1 MRSRSNVRRP
11 IAARLR
17 GAACVPAV
25 VCLLLARGVSAADP
39 PAKSGGSQAAPAKTD
54 ESGRYEFRA
63 DHDPN
68 GIGKFYLGREIA
80 HVMGFGPRGTGAAW
94 LERTEREE
102 EENLTLL
109 VKSLRLRPGITVA
122 DIGSGSGVVA
132 LRIAEQIGPD
142 GTVLAV
148 DIQQEMLDRLL
159 DRAKRIGAT
168 NVKPVLGTDRS
179 PKLAPGTVDLA
190 VMVDVYHE
198 FAFPYEMLGE
208 IAKAL
213 KTGGRV
219 AFVEYRLEDPTVPIK
234 RVHKMSVAQVRREA
248 GLPEFGLKWVETV
261 GALPRQH
268 VIVFEKTA
276 PQTE

>member
-1 MRSRSNVRRP
+1 MRKLDGGRSP
-11 IAARLR
+11 FAARPLR
-17 GAACVPAV
+17 AVLVPAV
-25 VCLLLARGVSAADP
+25 ACLLLARCLTAADP
-39 PAKSGGSQAAPAKTD
+39 PTNSGDPKTSAAKTD
-54 ESGRYEFRA
+54 ETERYEVRA

-68 GIGKFYLGREIA
+68 GIGKFYMGREIA

-102 EENLTLL
+102 EENLVLL
-109 VKSLRLRPGITVA
+109 VKSLRLKPGMTVA
-122 DIGSGSGVVA
+122 DIGSGSGVVS
-132 LRIAEQIGPD
+132 LRMAEQIGPE

-159 DRAKRIGAT
+159 DRAKRVGAT

-276 PQTE
+276 PRTE